1 MSQDEKTGNENKILN
16 DNNTITE
23 GFIIEGLKSEHD
35 CGLIKEQALK
45 LDGVKEVDFT
55 YSRGVGHVT
64 FDSSKTDIDQIL
76 DKIEEKGFKGFILD
90 ESDSG
95 TTKTME
101 PIKKG
106 SWATK
111 SFTAKG
117 TTCNSCAEI
126 IKKQALKIDGVRDV
140 DFDYAT
146 EKGSVTFDEKKASI
160 QEIFAKIDK
169 KGYVC
174 SVLDQSTPEKKAKK
188 SLGWV
193 LGLLGAILIA
203 YFALRLAD
211 GISLPQISTGMS
223 YGLLFLVGLLTG
235 FHCIAM
241 CGGFVVSY
249 TAKDAQEGRKS
260 HKSHL
265 IYGLGKTISYTIIGA
280 IFGLIGSIIAFT
292 PTLRGV
298 AGVLSGL
305 FLVLFGLKMLNIFP
319 VLRKIQFRTPR
330 FIARFVGK
338 ESAKNSTPL
347 VIGLLNGLMIACGPL
362 QAIYIMAAGTGS
374 VLEGAKLLFVFAL
387 GTLPVMLGFGFFAS
401 FISSKMTQKIL
412 KASGVIVIILGLL
425 LMNNGLVLTGSGV
438 DFKSLVSSVSL
449 AAASPQINGA
459 PGNAIASGSNSG
471 PAGGSAVLKDG
482 YQEIRMTVD
491 SRGFTP
497 NKFVLKKGVPVHWII
512 DGKQLNNCNRA
523 IQVPAYGLKFD
534 IKQGEQTIEFTP
546 TEVGTIR
553 WSCWMGMIQGTFI
566 VEDNIDLNNA
576 AAVQQELN
584 KVAAPATTGGGCGGG
599 SGGGGCGCGCG
610 GGGSAS
616 AGGASGTC
624 GVA

>member
-1 MSQDEKTGNENKILN
+1 MNQDEKTANEILN
-16 DNNTITE
+16 DDNLVTE

-35 CGLIKEQALK
+35 SDLIKRQALK
-45 LDGVKEVDFT
+45 ADGVKEVDFI
-55 YSRGVGHVT
+55 YSRRVGHVT
-64 FDSSKTDIDQIL
+64 FDSSKTGIDQIL

-90 ESDSG
+90 NSDSE
-95 TTKTME
+95 TPEIVE

-106 SWATK
+106 NLVTK
-111 SFTAKG
+111 AFSAKG

-126 IKKQALKIDGVRDV
+126 IKRQALKVDGVKDA
-140 DFDYAT
+140 DFDYST
-146 EKGSVTFDEKKASI
+146 EKGSVTFDEKKTSI

-174 SVLDQSTPEKKAKK
+174 SVLDQSIPEKKAKK
-188 SLGWV
+188 SLGWI
-193 LGLLGAILIA
+193 LGLLGIIIIG
-203 YFALRLAD
+203 YFALRLVD
-211 GISLPQISTGMS
+211 GISLPQISAGMG

-319 VLRKIQFRTPR
+319 ALRKIQFRTPR

-338 ESAKNSTPL
+338 ESAKNSRPL

-374 VLEGAKLLFVFAL
+374 VLEGAKLLLVFAL

-412 KASGVIVIILGLL
+412 RASGVIVIILGLL

-438 DFKSLVSSVSL
+438 DFKSLVSSVGL
-449 AAASPQINGA
+449 AAASPQISSS
-459 PGNAIASGSNSG
+459 PGNAITSGSGPG
-471 PAGGSAVLKDG
+471 PADGSAVLKDD

-512 DGKQLNNCNRA
+512 DGKQLTNCNRA

-534 IKQGEQTIEFTP
+534 VKQGEQTIEFTP
-546 TEVGTIR
+546 AEVGTIR

-566 VEDNIDLNNA
+566 VEDNIDLNNT

-584 KVAAPATTGGGCGGG
+584 SVATTTGGGCGGG
-599 SGGGGCGCGCG
+599 SGGGCGCGCG
-610 GGGSAS
+610 GGSAS
-616 AGGASGTC
+616 AGAASGTC
-624 GVA
+624 GVS